1 MLIIPA
7 IDIIDGK
14 CVRLYRGD
22 YSKVTN
28 YSDSPAD
35 VAMQLEEAG
44 SKRIHIVDLDAARG
58 DGLNNR
64 KTISEIRKKTGA
76 ILELGGGIRG
86 DDDIKE
92 ILDIGID
99 RLILGTVFARN
110 PEIGAEWIV
119 KYGKFF
125 IAGIDALN
133 GEVKVSGWEKGS
145 GVKDTELAA
154 KAGEYGFC
162 SIIYTNISRDGTL
175 SGPDAER
182 TALIADASSL
192 PVIVS
197 GGISCEHDFKK
208 IAEIKEYEG
217 KIAGIITGKAFY
229 ENKFSLKDVIDKYQK
244 DDGVFF

>member
-22 YSKVTN
+22 YNKVTS

-35 VAMQLEEAG
+35 VAAQLEEAG
-44 SKRIHIVDLDAARG
+44 AERIHIVDLDAAKG
-58 DGLNNR
+58 GGINNR
-64 KTISEIRKKTGA
+64 KTISEIRKRTSA
-76 ILELGGGIRG
+76 VLELGGGIRG
-86 DDDIKE
+86 NDDIRE

-99 RLILGTVFARN
+99 RLILGTVFAKN
-110 PEIGAEWIV
+110 PELGGEWTTE
-119 KYGKFF
+119 YGKKF

-154 KAGEYGFC
+154 KAGQYGLC

-197 GGISCEHDFKK
+197 GGISCEDDFKN
-208 IAEIKEYEG
+208 ITENRNYEG
-217 KIAGIITGKAFY
+217 RIAGIITGKAFY
-229 ENKFSLKDVIDKYQK
+229 ENKFSLKDVIEKYQK
-244 DDGVFF
+244 NDGVFF

>member
-58 DGLNNR
+58 DGVNNR

-110 PEIGAEWIV
+110 PEIGAEWIA
-119 KYGKFF
+119 KYGKSF

-154 KAGEYGFC
+154 NAGEYGFC

-182 TALIADASSL
+182 TAFIAEASSL

-197 GGISCEHDFKK
+197 GGISCEDDFKN
-208 IAEIKEYEG
+208 IVGNKEYEG

>member
-22 YSKVTN
+22 YSRVTS

-35 VAMQLEEAG
+35 VAVQLEEAG
-44 SKRIHIVDLDAARG
+44 AKRIHIVDLDAARG
-58 DGLNNR
+58 DGKNNR
-64 KTISEIRKKTGA
+64 KTISEIRRKTEA
-76 ILELGGGIRG
+76 VLELGGGIRT
-86 DDDIKE
+86 DDDIRE

-110 PEIGAEWIV
+110 PEIGGEWISR
-119 KYGKFF
+119 YGNYF

-145 GVKDTELAA
+145 GIEDTYLAG

-182 TALIADASSL
+182 TALIADSSSL

-197 GGISCEHDFKK
+197 GGISCEEDFKK
-208 IAEIKEYEG
+208 IAENSSYKG

-229 ENKFSLKDVIDKYQK
+229 ENKFSLSDVIEKYQK
-244 DDGVFF
+244 DDGAVF

>member
-22 YSKVTN
+22 YSQVTN

-44 SKRIHIVDLDAARG
+44 AKRIHIVDLDAARG
-58 DGLNNR
+58 DGVDNR
-64 KTISEIRKKTGA
+64 KTISEIRKKTDA
-76 ILELGGGIRG
+76 VLELGGGIRG
-86 DDDIKE
+86 DDDIRE

-110 PEIGAEWIV
+110 PEIGGEWIA
-119 KYGKFF
+119 KYGKNF

-145 GVKDTELAA
+145 GISDTELAA

-175 SGPDAER
+175 SGPDTER
-182 TALIADASSL
+182 TVLIAEASSL

-197 GGISCEHDFKK
+197 GGISCEDDFKN
-208 IAEIKEYEG
+208 IAQNSSYKG

-229 ENKFSLKDVIDKYQK
+229 ENKFSLADVIDKYQK

>member
-22 YSKVTN
+22 YSKVTS
-28 YSDSPAD
+28 YSDSPGD
-35 VAMQLEEAG
+35 VAVKLEEAG
-44 SKRIHIVDLDAARG
+44 AKRIHIVDLDAARG
-58 DGLNNR
+58 GGKNNR
-64 KTISEIRKKTGA
+64 KIISDIRKKTSVV
-76 ILELGGGIRG
+76 LELGGGIRT

-92 ILDIGID
+92 ILDTGID
-99 RLILGTVFARN
+99 RLILGTVFAAR
-110 PEIGAEWIV
+110 PEIGGEWIA
-119 KYGKFF
+119 KYGKNF

-145 GVKDTELAA
+145 GIKDTYLAA

-162 SIIYTNISRDGTL
+162 SIIYTNISRDGAL

-182 TALIADASSL
+182 TAVIAEASLL

-197 GGISCEHDFKK
+197 GGISCEDDFKN
-208 IAEIKEYEG
+208 IAHNSSYQG

-229 ENKFSLKDVIDKYQK
+229 ENKFSLNNVIEKYQK

>member
-14 CVRLYRGD
+14 CVRLYKGD

-28 YSDSPAD
+28 YSESPAD
-35 VAMQLEEAG
+35 VAVQLEEAG
-44 SKRIHIVDLDAARG
+44 AKRIHIVDLDAAKG
-58 DGLNNR
+58 EGVNNR
-64 KTISEIRKKTGA
+64 KTISEIRKKTSA
-76 ILELGGGIRG
+76 VLELGGGIRA

-99 RLILGTVFARN
+99 RLILGTVFARK
-110 PEIGAEWIV
+110 PEIGAEWIA
-119 KYGKFF
+119 KYGKNF

-133 GEVKVSGWEKGS
+133 GDVKVSGWEKGS

-154 KAGEYGFC
+154 KAGEAGFC

-175 SGPDAER
+175 SGPDAQR

-197 GGISCEHDFKK
+197 GGISCEADFKN
-208 IAEIKEYEG
+208 IVENSSYEG

-229 ENKFSLKDVIDKYQK
+229 ENKFSLEDVVKKYQK

>member
-22 YSKVTN
+22 YNKVTN

-35 VAMQLEEAG
+35 VAAQLEEAG
-44 SKRIHIVDLDAARG
+44 AERIHIVDLDAAKG
-58 DGLNNR
+58 GGINNR
-64 KTISEIRKKTGA
+64 KTISEIRKRTSA
-76 ILELGGGIRG
+76 VLELGGGIRG
-86 DDDIKE
+86 GDDIRE

-99 RLILGTVFARN
+99 RLILGTVFAKN
-110 PEIGAEWIV
+110 PELGGEWTSE
-119 KYGKFF
+119 YGKKF

-154 KAGEYGFC
+154 KAGQYGLC

-197 GGISCEHDFKK
+197 GGISCEDDFKN
-208 IAEIKEYEG
+208 IAENRSYEG
-217 KIAGIITGKAFY
+217 RIAGIITGKAFY
-229 ENKFSLKDVIDKYQK
+229 ENKFSLKDVIEKYQK
-244 DDGVFF
+244 NDGVFF

>member
-14 CVRLYRGD
+14 CVRLYKGD

-28 YSDSPAD
+28 YSDSPSD
-35 VAMQLEEAG
+35 VAVQLEEAG
-44 SKRIHIVDLDAARG
+44 AERIHIVDLDAAKG
-58 DGLNNR
+58 GGVNNR
-64 KTISEIRKKTGA
+64 KTISEIRKKTKA
-76 ILELGGGIRG
+76 LLELGGGIRE
-86 DDDIKE
+86 DEDIKE

-110 PEIGAEWIV
+110 PETGAEWTV
-119 KYGKFF
+119 KYGKKF

-145 GVKDTELAA
+145 GIKDTLLAA
-154 KAGEYGFC
+154 KAGEYGLC

-182 TALIADASSL
+182 TALIADESSL

-197 GGISCEHDFKK
+197 GGISCGDDFKN
-208 IAEIKEYEG
+208 IVENSSYEG

-244 DDGVFF
+244 NDGVFF